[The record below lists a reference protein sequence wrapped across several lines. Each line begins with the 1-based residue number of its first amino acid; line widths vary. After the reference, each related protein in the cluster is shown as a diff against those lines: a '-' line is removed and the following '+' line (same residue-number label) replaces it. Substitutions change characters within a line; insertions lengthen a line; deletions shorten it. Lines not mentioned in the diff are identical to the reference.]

1 MLLQQQKQQL
11 QMNSDSYQIRVD
23 AANKKNK
30 NATEFNFK
38 LYDQSILNICNSLL
52 YNNPAQN
59 QNEPIHGYTSI
70 KQEDNQAE
78 LNNKN
83 MLSTK
88 NSSNSFHISRL
99 LPELFNDANKNTP
112 DTERNSLPK
121 KTEPKK
127 RKNSQKQSNEMLK
140 NEPVFNSQLLQNYF
154 QQKSL
159 HVRTTNDTKKGKF

>member
-1 MLLQQQKQQL
+1 
-11 QMNSDSYQIRVD
+11 MNSDSYQIRVD
-23 AANKKNK
+23 ANKKNT
-30 NATEFNFK
+30 NAEFNFK

-59 QNEPIHGYTSI
+59 REEPIHGYNI
-70 KQEDNQAE
+70 KQEENQAD

-83 MLSTK
+83 MLSAK

-99 LPELFNDANKNTP
+99 LPELFNDASKNTP

-127 RKNSQKQSNEMLK
+127 RKNSPKQSNEMLK
-140 NEPVFNSQLLQNYF
+140 NEPGLLENYF